1 MTPPIASN
9 ALLPTS
15 LPALLSTVPPIL
27 AVHQI
32 KHEASPVSPSA
43 PIASLST
50 SLPTIPHTSEESIQ
64 VISNKYINIEQ
75 SHGQTPPKCKN
86 KGECQEQVQYLL
98 KTIDDFKQAKQEW
111 CNSLQH
117 TLTQFN
123 FCVDNTNPDMF
134 YTQDG
139 NDTTTLTI
147 QSDGHFL
154 NGTNQELII
163 YHQQHLKLIFP
174 LINLGLAYQ
183 SLRIKTIQ
191 DLEEGITSHITHI
204 DNALQQIS
212 PHHNQAHQALHE
224 YKPAINIQSLKIVQ
238 A

>member
-1 MTPPIASN
+1 M
-9 ALLPTS
+9 
-15 LPALLSTVPPIL
+15 L

-32 KHEASPVSPSA
+32 KCEASPVSPSA

-50 SLPTIPHTSEESIQ
+50 SSPTTPPTSEESIQ
-64 VISNKYINIEQ
+64 VISNKYVNIKQ
-75 SHGQTPPKCKN
+75 SHGQTPPECEN
-86 KGECQEQVQYLL
+86 KGEHQEQVQHLL

-123 FCVDNTNPDMF
+123 FCVDDTNLDMF

-139 NDTTTLTI
+139 NNTTTLTI

-154 NGTNQELII
+154 NGTNQELVI
-163 YHQQHLKLIFP
+163 YHQQHLKPIFP
-174 LINLGLAYQ
+174 LINLGLAHQ
-183 SLRIKTIQ
+183 SLGIKTIQ

-204 DNALQQIS
+204 NNALQQIS
-212 PHHNQAHQALHE
+212 PHHNQAHQALYE
-224 YKPAINIQSLKIVQ
+224 YKPTINIQSLKIMQ